1 MPRKDTQKEKECQQ
15 KETQKETQKEKEGL
29 QDDEVSNK
37 DLKDLFSRLIKK
49 LDESLSARLT
59 ALEGKVDDALT
70 GELKQVNESLQN
82 HEDRLAELEKQ
93 QNEVINPQVD
103 KMDTLEDAL
112 KELQDRIIQQ
122 EARSRK
128 YNLLFYG
135 IPKQTG
141 EVTHD
146 IIVKFLHEKLSIS
159 LESAESILIE
169 NSHRVQKNPKSAYKP
184 DAPEAV
190 IVKFVRMEDRNMI
203 LNLARFKTLPKG
215 YAVRTDLPVHLK
227 KKRGELARK
236 AYELRKSG
244 RKTRIRETKDD
255 VILEY
260 RPRDG
265 KEWLTYKASV

>member
-1 MPRKDTQKEKECQQ
+1 MPKE
-15 KETQKETQKEKEGL
+15 
-29 QDDEVSNK
+29 
-37 DLKDLFSRLIKK
+37 
-49 LDESLSARLT
+49 
-59 ALEGKVDDALT
+59 
-70 GELKQVNESLQN
+70 
-82 HEDRLAELEKQ
+82 
-93 QNEVINPQVD
+93 
-103 KMDTLEDAL
+103 LEDAL
-112 KELQDRIIQQ
+112 KDLQDRIIQR

-128 YNLLFYG
+128 CNLSFYG
-135 IPKQTG
+135 IPKEAS
-141 EVTHD
+141 EVTHE

-169 NSHRVQKNPKSAYKP
+169 NSHRVQKNPKSTYKP